1 MFDGKGIQYYKG
13 GDYYDGLWR
22 NNVKHGQ
29 GKYVSGELVETQ
41 EWREGQMDL
50 EDFKP
55 SSIRRTPS
63 YREKQ
68 N

>member
-29 GKYVSGELVETQ
+29 GKYVSGEVVETQ
-41 EWREGQMDL
+41 ELREGQMDL
-50 EDFKP
+50 EDFKT